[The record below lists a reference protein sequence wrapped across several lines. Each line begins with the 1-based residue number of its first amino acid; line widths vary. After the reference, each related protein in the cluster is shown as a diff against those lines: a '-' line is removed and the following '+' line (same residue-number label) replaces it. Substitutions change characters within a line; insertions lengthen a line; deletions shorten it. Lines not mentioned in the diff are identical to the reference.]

1 VSGDVLSGCVVRGVI
16 QQEQKRTHVHC
27 DCCDSPKCNGVQL
40 REALPPTDPSPDWLR
55 IARMEGRAEFAQ
67 ILIDQSPDDFAN
79 TYIGSHAIGDTGDY
93 SEHWEE
99 HKLAELFEVNEPV
112 KSYIERIDG
121 CYWSMHNEVDNL
133 RAELAREKDRLDW
146 LDTNK
151 NAVQWSA
158 QSGFIFWPAGDSLVS
173 GTTLRDVIDRAREI
187 EAGKRHEE
195 TK

>member
-1 VSGDVLSGCVVRGVI
+1 VSGEIRSACVVRDVI
-16 QQEQKRTHVHC
+16 ARETKRTHIHC
-27 DCCDSPKCNGVQL
+27 EGCDSPKCSGVQA
-40 REALPPTDPSPDWLR
+40 REALPPTDPSPEWVR
-55 IARMEGRAEFAQ
+55 AARMEGRAEFAQ

-79 TYIGSHAIGDTGDY
+79 TYIGSHPIGDTGDY
-93 SEHWEE
+93 GEHWEE

-121 CYWSMHNEVDNL
+121 CYWSMQNEVENL
-133 RAELAREKDRLDW
+133 RLELAREKARLDW
-146 LDTNK
+146 LEANK

-173 GTTLRDVIDRAREI
+173 GKTLVEVIDKAREI
-187 EAGKRHEE
+187 EADRREE